1 MYNKQHTMLFSKI
14 RLIVFILS
22 YSLFSSFA
30 LAQSNCEQNLKQ
42 ADELYNAGDYD
53 NCISILES
61 SLKKCGFSKKKK
73 EFAFELL
80 TKAYLEQD
88 NLQKANQSVVGL
100 LKNNPY
106 YETKENA
113 EHEDFEI
120 LVEKFDA
127 LPVLSVGLR
136 NTVMKP
142 SFKTTKIN
150 SVLESID
157 YGAAYQTNRTVLL
170 YYGIAEYGFKKEYSV
185 NVDFINYKISLNR
198 TLTNSKTIA
207 LSYLENSSFIE
218 IPVYFKKYF
227 FIGKN
232 VSLYSALGA
241 GYLRTTKANATLGI
255 SYLSEDIYTGAQS
268 EYTSV
273 ESFDVLTQ
281 KSRNSYEWL
290 AGVGGGF
297 RFRGLGI
304 YIDAR
309 YTGGLSSLNNSAN
322 RFQNSTIVTDYFY
335 VDNAVKMNKYE
346 LGLSIS
352 YTLKNVVKKVR

>member
-1 MYNKQHTMLFSKI
+1 MLFSKI
-14 RLIVFILS
+14 RLIVFMLS

-30 LAQSNCEQNLKQ
+30 VAQNNCEQNLKQ
-42 ADELYNAGDYD
+42 ADEFYNAGDYD

-61 SLKKCGFSKKKK
+61 SLNKCSFSKKKK
-73 EFAFELL
+73 EFAYELL

-88 NLQKANQSVVGL
+88 NLLNANQSVIGL

-136 NTVMKP
+136 NTLMKP
-142 SFKTTKIN
+142 SFKTTKVN
-150 SVLESID
+150 TVLESVD
-157 YGAAYQTNRTVLL
+157 YGSAYQANKTVLL
-170 YYGIAEYGFKKEYSV
+170 YYAIAEYGFKKAYSI
-185 NVDFINYKISLNR
+185 NADFINYKLSLNR
-198 TLTNSKTIA
+198 TLTNNKTIT

-227 FIGKN
+227 FLAKN

-241 GYLRTTKANATLGI
+241 GYLRTTKANATIGI
-255 SYLSEDIYTGAQS
+255 SYVTEDIYSGVQS
-268 EYTSV
+268 QYTSQ

-281 KSRNSYEWL
+281 KSSNSYEWL
-290 AGVGGGF
+290 LGLGGGF

-304 YIDAR
+304 FIDAR

-322 RFQNSTIVTDYFY
+322 RYQNSNIVTNYFY

-346 LGLSIS
+346 IGVSIS